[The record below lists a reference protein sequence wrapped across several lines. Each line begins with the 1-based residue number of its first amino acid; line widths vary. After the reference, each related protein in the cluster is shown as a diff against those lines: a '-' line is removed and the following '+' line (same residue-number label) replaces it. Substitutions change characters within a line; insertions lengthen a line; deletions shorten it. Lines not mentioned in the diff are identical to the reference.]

1 MSKFSCHLGAL
12 ALLAGLA
19 LGCSKP
25 TSPLVGIWT
34 REVNEQAPSTA
45 DPPQKSAKGVTIKGD
60 DSGAMGMSMYLF
72 GKDGG
77 GKITE
82 KGNSR
87 AFTWEEEGQ
96 KVTITYDTNGK
107 TESVV
112 YNYTVE
118 EGKLTLTPGQGEAI
132 VLTHITPPDQDGQ

>member
-1 MSKFSCHLGAL
+1 MSKLSCHLGAL

-34 REVNEQAPSTA
+34 RESQ
-45 DPPQKSAKGVTIKGD
+45 DPPQAPPAKPAKGINLPVEEGKE
-60 DSGAMGMSMYLF
+60 MGMSMYLF

-87 AFTWEEEGQ
+87 AFTWKEEGQ
-96 KVTITYDTNGK
+96 KVTITYDG
-107 TESVV
+107 ESEPVI
-112 YNYTVE
+112 YDYTVE

-132 VLTHITPPDQDGQ
+132 VLTHITPPEKDGK